1 MLDMTSTKN
10 VVIRKTGVDM
20 RIEGLTEYQVDMLD
34 HMWSLD
40 TLEDYENW
48 YSLLDEEDQ
57 RMADSLQKLV
67 VLEAMEEV
75 LGDMQEAKEVLA
87 KF

>member
-1 MLDMTSTKN
+1 MLAMTSMKN

-67 VLEAMEEV
+67 ILEAMEEV

>member
-1 MLDMTSTKN
+1 MLAMTSMKN
-10 VVIRKTGVDM
+10 VVIRNTGVDM

-40 TLEDYENW
+40 TLEDYQEW
-48 YSLLDEEDQ
+48 YDLLDVEDQ
-57 RMADSLQKLV
+57 RMADSLQKLII
-67 VLEAMEEV
+67 LEAMEDV
-75 LGDMQEAKEVLA
+75 LGDMHEAKEVLA